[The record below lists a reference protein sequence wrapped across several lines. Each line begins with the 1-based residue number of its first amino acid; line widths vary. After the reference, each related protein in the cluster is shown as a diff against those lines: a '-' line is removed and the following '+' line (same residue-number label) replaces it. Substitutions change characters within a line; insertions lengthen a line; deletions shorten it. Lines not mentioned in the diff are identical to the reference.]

1 MDYPNDKEVLESFAC
16 THPLS
21 VSYHTAHISRTA
33 RALASSTK
41 TSLRIDDKGLLS
53 LQFLMPNAGV
63 GGAKKGTDAFIEFRV
78 SGLPFF
84 CFVLFC
90 FVLSFSCVED
100 VSADDMGSVWRLT
113 VIFDAMDLRV
123 LRLAV
128 DLGIYWN
135 ELPPVSYF
143 QESLTYNMLP

>member
-1 MDYPNDKEVLESFAC
+1 
-16 THPLS
+16 
-21 VSYHTAHISRTA
+21 
-33 RALASSTK
+33 
-41 TSLRIDDKGLLS
+41 
-53 LQFLMPNAGV
+53 
-63 GGAKKGTDAFIEFRV
+63 
-78 SGLPFF
+78 
-84 CFVLFC
+84 
-90 FVLSFSCVED
+90 VLSFSCVED

-143 QESLTYNMLP
+143 QEMPTTCYLKWPNL